1 LGCRDRLAVGL
12 SRESTG
18 IQNTLYPRVV
28 TLEIDHIFCF
38 VDPEADWVARLG
50 DAGWVLDEGV
60 EHVGQ
65 GTRNRRL
72 WLPDHYLEFIWLSS
86 RTDAVN
92 NPLRLD
98 RRADWLVT
106 GACPFGIGLRGQLDE
121 ELRSEFWGYHPPYAG
136 GACIWIHRKNE
147 TDPAAPLLFAM
158 EAPPE
163 VIERSRPKNRLADTP
178 HLLAHARSATVSRVN
193 LRIPVPAQ
201 TLLGAVTP
209 RVVCRIDSPPRLEV
223 VLGDSSSPVLA
234 LTEEFSLVG

>member
-1 LGCRDRLAVGL
+1 
-12 SRESTG
+12 
-18 IQNTLYPRVV
+18 V

-38 VDPEADWVARLG
+38 VDPDADWVARVCNS
-50 DAGWVLDEGV
+50 GWVLDEGV

-72 WLPDHYLEFIWLSS
+72 WFPAHYLEFIWLSS

-98 RRADWLVT
+98 RRADWPIT

-121 ELRSEFWGYHPPYAG
+121 ELRSEFWAYHPPYAG
-136 GACIWIHRKNE
+136 GACIWIHWSNE
-147 TDPAAPLLFAM
+147 TEPAAPLLFVT
-158 EAPPE
+158 EAPAE
-163 VIERSRPKNRLADTP
+163 IIEQSRPRNRLANKP
-178 HLLAHARSATVSRVN
+178 HLLAHARSATVSQVN

-201 TLLGAVTP
+201 TLLAAVTP
-209 RVVCRIDSPPRLEV
+209 RVVCRIGSPPRLEV
-223 VLGDSSSPVLA
+223 ILGESSTPVFA

>member
-1 LGCRDRLAVGL
+1 
-12 SRESTG
+12 
-18 IQNTLYPRVV
+18 V

-38 VDPEADWVARLG
+38 VDPYADWVARVG

-60 EHVGQ
+60 EHVGE

-72 WLPDHYLEFIWLSS
+72 WLPEHYLEFIWLSS
-86 RTDAVN
+86 RIDAVN

-136 GACIWIHRKNE
+136 GACIWIHRSNE
-147 TDPAAPLLFAM
+147 TDPAAPLLFVV
-158 EAPPE
+158 EAPAK
-163 VIERSRPKNRLADTP
+163 VIGQSRQNRLADTP
-178 HLLAHARSATVSRVN
+178 QLLAHTRSATVSQVN

-223 VLGDSSSPVLA
+223 VLGDSSSPVLV